1 VNRFRTFARNRQNGF
16 VALGNCFI
24 KVSLTAAAPFF
35 GSEARAARSWA
46 VMAQRDGEMGEGS
59 FLLIRTRELMGR
71 VSPAVE
77 PLLAPDQYSGALAGA
92 LALGRPLSPLKTK
105 SLRSHAL
112 DVLFERFHLRVA
124 PLVF

>member
-1 VNRFRTFARNRQNGF
+1 
-16 VALGNCFI
+16 
-24 KVSLTAAAPFF
+24 
-35 GSEARAARSWA
+35 
-46 VMAQRDGEMGEGS
+46 MAQRDGEMGEGS

-71 VSPAVE
+71 VSPVE

-112 DVLFERFHLRVA
+112 DILFERFHLRVA
-124 PLVF
+124 SLVF